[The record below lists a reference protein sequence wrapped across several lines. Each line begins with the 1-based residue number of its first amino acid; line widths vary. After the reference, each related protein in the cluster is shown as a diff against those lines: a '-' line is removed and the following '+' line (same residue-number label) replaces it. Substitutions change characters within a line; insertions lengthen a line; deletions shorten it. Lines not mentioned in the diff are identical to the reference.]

1 MRRSQQSFDRRERF
15 PDLLGTLS
23 TRFAKISYD
32 EIEAEIDGWLERV
45 CRSLDLDRSVIAEY
59 LPEKG
64 DFYTTYQWN
73 REGFPPVNLGVA
85 ASSDL
90 PWVSDKGA
98 KGNIVIVSDASDLP
112 ADAARDRSFM
122 LSSGPKAMVAVP
134 LIIETRLVAGITF
147 EDFHGPRQWTPSL
160 VARLKLVADIFANAL
175 ERKRSTI
182 EANKIRNQAES
193 VGRLAL
199 MGEMAAAMAHELSH
213 PLSAILANAQAAL
226 RLLESA
232 HLNLRELKETLDDVI
247 TAERRA
253 AAYVAKVRALFR
265 GTELHMESLQVAVVL
280 NAVASLTRS
289 DLSARNTALQIQIEA
304 GLPMIAADRVGIEQV
319 MINLIHNATDAAC
332 ENNGCARQVTV
343 RAFRRDPRWIAIAVS
358 DTGKGIDSKD
368 VRNIFRPLFT
378 TKANGTGLGL
388 TIVRSIV
395 ESHGAKIHV
404 RSEPGAGATFEF
416 TVPVAGEN

>member
-1 MRRSQQSFDRRERF
+1 MRRSHATDRTERF
-15 PDLLGTLS
+15 SDLLGILS
-23 TRFAKISYD
+23 TRFARISPE
-32 EIEAEIDGWLERV
+32 EIDAEINGWLERV
-45 CRSLDLDRSVIAEY
+45 CHSLDLDRSVIAEY

-64 DFYTTYQWN
+64 GFYTICQWN
-73 REGFPPVNLGVA
+73 REGFPPAPGPMAA
-85 ASSDL
+85 ASDFL
-90 PWVSDKGA
+90 PWVSGKGTI
-98 KGNIVIVSDASDLP
+98 GEIVIVPEVSALP
-112 ADAARDRSFM
+112 AEAARDRDFM
-122 LSSGPKAMVAVP
+122 LGAGPKAILAVP
-134 LIIETRLVAGITF
+134 LIIETRLVAGVTF
-147 EDFHGPRQWTPSL
+147 EDFHGPRRWTPSL
-160 VARLKLVADIFANAL
+160 VARLKLVSDIFANAL

-182 EANKIRNQAES
+182 EANTVRNQAES

-199 MGEMAAAMAHELSH
+199 MGEMAAAMAHELSY
-213 PLSAILANAQAAL
+213 PLSVILANAQAAR

-232 HLNLRELKETLDDVI
+232 HPNLSELKETLDDVI
-247 TAERRA
+247 TGERRA

-265 GTELHMESLQVAVVL
+265 GSELHTESLQVDGVL
-280 NAVASLTRS
+280 NAVASLTRG
-289 DLSARNTALQIQIEA
+289 DLSARNTALQIHIEA
-304 GLPMIAADRVGIEQV
+304 GLPMVAADRVGIEQV

-358 DTGKGIDSKD
+358 DTETGIDSKD
-368 VRNIFRPLFT
+368 VGNIFRPLFT

-395 ESHGAKIHV
+395 ESHGAEIHV

>member
-1 MRRSQQSFDRRERF
+1 MRRSRSIDRTERF
-15 PDLLGTLS
+15 SDLLGILS
-23 TRFAKISYD
+23 TRFARISYD
-32 EIEAEIDGWLERV
+32 EIEAEISGWLERV

-59 LPEKG
+59 LPERG

-73 REGFPPVNLGVA
+73 RQGFPPVNLGVA

-90 PWVSDKGA
+90 PWVSHKGA
-98 KGNIVIVSDASDLP
+98 KGSIVIVPDVSGLP
-112 ADAARDRSFM
+112 VDAARDRSFM
-122 LSSGPKAMVAVP
+122 SSLGPKAMVAVP

-147 EDFHGPRQWTPSL
+147 EDFRGPRQWTHSL
-160 VARLKLVADIFANAL
+160 VARLKLVSEIFANAL
-175 ERKRSTI
+175 ERKRSAI
-182 EANKIRNQAES
+182 EANRVRLQAES

-213 PLSAILANAQAAL
+213 PLSAILANAQAAR

-232 HLNLRELKETLDDVI
+232 HPNMSELKETLDDVI
-247 TAERRA
+247 TGERRA

-265 GTELHMESLQVAVVL
+265 GSELHTESLQVAGVL

-289 DLSARNTALQIQIEA
+289 DLSAKNTVLQIQIEA
-304 GLPMIAADRVGIEQV
+304 GLPMIAADRVGIEQL
-319 MINLIHNATDAAC
+319 MINLIRNATDAAC
-332 ENNGCARQVTV
+332 ENNGRPRQVTV

-358 DTGKGIDSKD
+358 DTGKGIESKD
-368 VRNIFRPLFT
+368 LGNVFRPLFT

-395 ESHGAKIHV
+395 ESHGAEIHV

-416 TVPVAGEN
+416 TLPVAGEN